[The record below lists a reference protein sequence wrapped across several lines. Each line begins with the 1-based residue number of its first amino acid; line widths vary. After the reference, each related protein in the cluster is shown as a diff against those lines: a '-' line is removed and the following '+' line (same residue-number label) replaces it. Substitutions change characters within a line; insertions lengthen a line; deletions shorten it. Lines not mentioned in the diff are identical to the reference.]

1 MTTPDN
7 ASSIIKTLGDSTTK
21 WLRNRFAKKRPLGE
35 IYRYFKKVLESN
47 NHALELITDM
57 GQKLDGSYIFDINY
71 IKRIYPELADTLR
84 TSIDLFNRLTRD
96 NYAIEP
102 AFAHIDSLISEMI
115 YGEGTAGD
123 DSILFLDDVQWF
135 RAREVGGKSFHLSEL
150 KNNLRLNI
158 PDTFVLT
165 TRAYDEFLQYNG
177 LKEIMLPAQGDE
189 ARQPNA
195 EAVQDAIMAGSFPP
209 HLEEQLDNILQTM
222 QSRHGSKA
230 TLAVRSSAEEEDDLF
245 SFAGQFE
252 TILNVPIVKQDV
264 IRACKKVYASL
275 FDANALAY
283 QARLD
288 YAFGSLRMAI
298 GCVLQI
304 DPVASGVIYTA
315 NPVNG
320 NVDEILINAT
330 WGLGT
335 SVVDGTIEVDNYV
348 VERGKSLRIRESKVG
363 SKEYMNV
370 LDSAQPGRI
379 REIPTPDDKKNLPC
393 LSPALVLEL
402 AAKASDIEKY
412 FRTPQDIEWALDAAG
427 SIFLLQSRPLKIVS
441 PQVKADL
448 PRYARDADSAHRPF
462 LFKKPG
468 IVVQKGIAAGNVYV
482 LHRIDELNDFPKGA
496 ILVAHSDSPHFIRIM
511 PFVAAI
517 ITDTGSV
524 TSHMASV
531 CREFGIPT
539 IVNTGD
545 ATKILQHGGEITLK
559 ADESGEITIVNGLDN
574 SILKSKQQ
582 HIRKMEELYEYRR
595 QKYILRHI
603 APLNLVNPLA
613 DEFTPAKCRTL
624 HDILRFIHE
633 KSVQELIAISQN
645 GLFGKPSLLRLD
657 LDVPAGIHVL
667 DIGGGLPAKIK
678 PPLTAD
684 DIASLPFKALLKGMT
699 WKGAWNTQAVALNVK
714 DFMGSVGRFSVLA
727 SGASGFAENNIA
739 VISKEYINLH
749 MSLGYHFNLVDSY
762 CSEKAANNHIYFRF
776 VGGATDIVKR
786 SRRIKLIDKILVEF
800 GFNINIKGDL
810 LIARLSHVAQEEII
824 ETLTMVGRL
833 IAYARQMDAVLRD
846 ESDVELYAGR
856 FLEGNFEFVE

>member
-1 MTTPDN
+1 MNRPDGV
-7 ASSIIKTLGDSTTK
+7 SSILKTLGGSTTK
-21 WLRNRFAKKRPLGE
+21 WLRNRFAPKLPLAD
-35 IYRYFKKVLESN
+35 IYRYFKEVLESN

-84 TSIDLFNRLTRD
+84 TSIERFNRLTRN

-102 AFAHIDSLISEMI
+102 AFTHIDSLISEMI
-115 YGEGTAGD
+115 YGEGTTGD

-150 KNNLRLNI
+150 KNNLHLNI

-165 TRAYDEFLQYNG
+165 TRAYDEFLQYNR
-177 LKEIMLPAQGDE
+177 LKEIMQPAEG
-189 ARQPNA
+189 RQPDA
-195 EAVQDAIMAGSFPP
+195 KAVQDAVMAGSFPP
-209 HLEEQLDNILQTM
+209 RLEEQLDKILQTM
-222 QSRHGSKA
+222 HSRHGAEA

-252 TILNVPIVKQDV
+252 TILNVPIVKEDV
-264 IRACKKVYASL
+264 IRACKRVYASL
-275 FDANALAY
+275 FDPNALAY
-283 QARLD
+283 QERLD
-288 YAFGSLRMAI
+288 YAFGGLRMAI

-315 NPVNG
+315 NPVSG
-320 NVDEILINAT
+320 NIDEILINAT

-335 SVVDGTIEVDNYV
+335 SVVDGTIDVDNYV
-348 VERGKSLRIRESKVG
+348 VERGKSPRIRESKVG

-370 LDSAQPGRI
+370 LDTTQPGKI
-379 REIPTPDDKKNLPC
+379 KEIPTPDDKKNLPC
-393 LSPALVLEL
+393 LPPALVLEL
-402 AAKASDIEKY
+402 AEKAAEIEKY
-412 FRTPQDIEWALDAAG
+412 FRTPQDIEWALDAHG

-448 PRYARDADSAHRPF
+448 PHYTHNTDSVHQPF

-468 IVVQKGIAAGNVYV
+468 VVVQKGIAAGNVYV
-482 LHRIDELNDFPKGA
+482 LHRIDELDNFPKGA

-545 ATKILQHGGEITLK
+545 ATKILQHGGEITLE

-574 SILKSKQQ
+574 SILKGRQQ
-582 HIRKMEELYEYRR
+582 HIRRMEELYEYRR

-624 HDILRFIHE
+624 HDVLRFIHE
-633 KSVQELIAISQN
+633 KSVQELIAISQH

-667 DIGGGLPAKIK
+667 DIGGGLSAKTK
-678 PPLTAD
+678 SPLSAD

-727 SGASGFAENNIA
+727 SGASGFAENNVA

-810 LIARLSHVAQEEII
+810 LIARLSHVEQEEII

-833 IAYARQMDAVLRD
+833 IAYARQMDAVLRN
-846 ESDVELYAGR
+846 ENDVELYTRR
-856 FLEGNFEFVE
+856 FLEGNFEFLE